1 VRFGLNLRRTPCLAV
16 LAGLAFAAPAGPA
29 GAQSKLEA
37 RYNASLA
44 GIPVGRGSWVLDI
57 DEGQYFAAASGRTTG
72 LLRVITG
79 GEGTSAARGGFHGEQ
94 AVPGTYASTISTDRR
109 RDEVR
114 LSFARGTAK
123 EFVDPP
129 LPPNEERIPLR
140 DEHRSGVFDPMT
152 ASMVRVPGNGNL
164 LSAEAC
170 NRQIPV
176 FDGRVRFDL
185 KLAFKRL
192 ETVKAEKGYAGP
204 VLVCAVYFSPR
215 AGHVPDRPAMRY
227 LSHLQDMEVW
237 LAPVSGTRVLVP
249 FRLSVPTPL
258 GLGLIEAE
266 HFVSAARAKATS
278 TSVRTH

>member
-1 VRFGLNLRRTPCLAV
+1 LDLRRPSHLAI
-16 LAGLAFAAPAGPA
+16 LAGLAFSLPIDNAA
-29 GAQSKLEA
+29 AQTKLEA

-44 GIPVGRGSWVLDI
+44 GIPVGKGSWVLDI
-57 DEGQYFAAASGRTTG
+57 DDEQYFAAASGRTTG
-72 LLRVITG
+72 LLRVFTG

-94 AVPGTYASTISTDRR
+94 AVPGTYASTIRTDKRS
-109 RDEVR
+109 DEVR

-123 EFVDPP
+123 EFVNPQ
-129 LPPNEERIPLR
+129 LPPNDERIPLR

-152 ASMVRVPGNGNL
+152 ASMVRVPGNGNP

-170 NRQIPV
+170 NRKIPV
-176 FDGRVRFDL
+176 FDGRLRFDL
-185 KLAFKRL
+185 RLAFKRL
-192 ETVKAEKGYAGP
+192 DTVKAETGYAGP
-204 VLVCAVYFSPR
+204 VVVCAVYFSPR

-237 LAPVSGTRVLVP
+237 LAPISGTRVLVP

-266 HFVSAARAKATS
+266 HFVSAARTRATS
-278 TSVRTH
+278 TSVRTQ